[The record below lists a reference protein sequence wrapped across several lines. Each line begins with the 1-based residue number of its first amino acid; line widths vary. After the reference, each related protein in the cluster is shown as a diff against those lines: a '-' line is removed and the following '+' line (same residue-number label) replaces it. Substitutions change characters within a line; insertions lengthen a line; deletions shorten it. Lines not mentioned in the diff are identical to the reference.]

1 MFSTKRARN
10 ASVNDLTK
18 DTFLQLHNIDTK
30 VGETL
35 SENIYDSPITNDV
48 INELEEKGE
57 VSDQYVQ
64 HVINRLYNNRTL
76 TPNENKIYNEYKEDI
91 DNEIKERKENPLE
104 DISDD
109 TIIDNNN
116 IRIRELQKEI
126 DKLYTLLKSPNVNKN
141 NNEEIN
147 KLIEPLLKEIQ
158 DIE

>member
-1 MFSTKRARN
+1 MEKKFDIESQINKLNVFEIPIIETAPESLTYIQNLRKSKQKTEKQVAVFSKIN
-10 ASVNDLTK
+10 EIV
-18 DTFLQLHNIDTK
+18 
-30 VGETL
+30 
-35 SENIYDSPITNDV
+35 
-48 INELEEKGE
+48 NELEEKGE

-116 IRIRELQKEI
+116 I
-126 DKLYTLLKSPNVNKN
+126 LLFLKNVCSGW
-141 NNEEIN
+141 
-147 KLIEPLLKEIQ
+147 
-158 DIE
+158 